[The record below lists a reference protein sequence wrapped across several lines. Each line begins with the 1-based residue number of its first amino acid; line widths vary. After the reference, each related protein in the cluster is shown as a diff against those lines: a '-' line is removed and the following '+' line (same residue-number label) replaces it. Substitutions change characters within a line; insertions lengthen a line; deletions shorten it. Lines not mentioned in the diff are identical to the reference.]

1 MGKAFIRIRFF
12 ASIRALERA
21 ESMRKGADFEW
32 LREQAA
38 DGESKK
44 RIDEIEKDRRLVFE
58 KGKIIKS
65 VRLFDVNLGE
75 YTIWF
80 RKGGACSSADTYTEI
95 FKENDHLLI
104 PEFSG
109 KQDKTVLDLGANEG
123 YYTLKIRQNNPKCR
137 IVSVEPNPLAFE
149 VLRKNVES
157 NRLKNVILVNKAV
170 TTRIGMMPFEIVPEV
185 SAIGAK
191 DIRGQKRIW
200 LKDERIKRITVDG
213 ITLSQLCKEHGI
225 GIIDI
230 LKMDVEGQ
238 EMEILGSSRGL
249 LKNIRKV
256 VMEFHSEELR
266 GEAKR
271 FLGENGFKMVLEEK
285 RACGDLYFINN
296 MLREQL

>member
-1 MGKAFIRIRFF
+1 
-12 ASIRALERA
+12 
-21 ESMRKGADFEW
+21 
-32 LREQAA
+32 
-38 DGESKK
+38 
-44 RIDEIEKDRRLVFE
+44 
-58 KGKIIKS
+58 
-65 VRLFDVNLGE
+65 
-75 YTIWF
+75 
-80 RKGGACSSADTYTEI
+80 
-95 FKENDHLLI
+95 
-104 PEFSG
+104 
-109 KQDKTVLDLGANEG
+109 
-123 YYTLKIRQNNPKCR
+123 
-137 IVSVEPNPLAFE
+137 
-149 VLRKNVES
+149 
-157 NRLKNVILVNKAV
+157 
-170 TTRIGMMPFEIVPEV
+170 MMPFEIVPEV

-256 VMEFHSEELR
+256 VMEFHGEELR
-266 GEAKR
+266 GEARR

-296 MLREQL
+296 MLRE